1 MDRRETYYCFACLRR
16 HEKDSAV
23 GRGHE
28 RYDIEADLSTS
39 ATQGH
44 LREFYLQTKGIVAAL
59 QILGFENVRIRP
71 ARFGK
76 GWPSKQAIERR
87 FRVLVRRHHPDAGG
101 DPEEFRKIEWAVEVL
116 RKYRPPDEYH
126 S

>member
-1 MDRRETYYCFACLRR
+1 MDRNETYYCFACLRR

-23 GRGHE
+23 GRSHE
-28 RYDIEADLSTS
+28 RYDIEADASTS

>member
-1 MDRRETYYCFACLRR
+1 VDRRETYYCFACLRR

-23 GRGHE
+23 GRSHE
-28 RYDIEADLSTS
+28 RYDIEAEVSTS

-116 RKYRPPDEYH
+116 RKYRPPDEYRL
-126 S
+126 